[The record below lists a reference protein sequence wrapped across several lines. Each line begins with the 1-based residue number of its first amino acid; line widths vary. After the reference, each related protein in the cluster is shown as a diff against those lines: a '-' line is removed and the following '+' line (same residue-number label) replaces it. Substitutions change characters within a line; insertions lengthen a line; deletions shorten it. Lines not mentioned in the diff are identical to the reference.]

1 MTKMYKLMF
10 MTILMMSTMFSIS
23 AYTWLGMWVGLEIN
37 FLSIIPIIMNKI
49 ILSSEAPIKYFI
61 TQGLASTMIMM
72 SIIIMMWKMNF
83 TSTILNSEIMLIMN
97 SGHLLKM
104 GMARVHFW
112 FPEVLEGLN
121 WNNCMIMLTWQ
132 KIAPMMLY
140 MYHMESN
147 MFNYTIILTS
157 MIISSVMSFNQ
168 ISMRKLMA
176 FSSINHMAWMMAAMK
191 TEKSIWML
199 YFLIFAMITIN
210 IWLTMKI
217 MYYLNQLFLMM
228 NESFSTKI
236 MFMLNF
242 MSLKGIPPF
251 LGFLPKWLVIQ
262 TMIEYKMM
270 FLSIIM
276 ILFTLI
282 MIFVYM
288 RISMSTLIMKTNQ
301 INWKIYMNN
310 KTNIMLTSML
320 NFFMI
325 FSLILMT
332 IALNEI

>member
-10 MTILMMSTMFSIS
+10 LTILMMSTLISIS
-23 AYTWLGMWVGLEIN
+23 AYTWLGMWIGLEIN
-37 FLSIIPIIMNKI
+37 LLSIIPIIMNKN
-49 ILSSEAPIKYFI
+49 ILSSESSIKYFI
-61 TQGLASTMIMM
+61 TQALASTMIMM
-72 SIIIMMWKMNF
+72 SIIMMMWKMNF
-83 TSTILNSEIMLIMN
+83 TSAIFNSEIMLIMN
-97 SGHLLKM
+97 SGLLLKM
-104 GMARVHFW
+104 GMAPLHFW

-132 KIAPMMLY
+132 KIAPMVLY
-140 MYHMESN
+140 MYNTEMN
-147 MFNYTIILTS
+147 MFNYMIIIS
-157 MIISSVMSFNQ
+157 GMIISSLMSFNQ

-176 FSSINHMAWMMAAMK
+176 FSSINHMGWMMAAMM
-191 TEKSIWML
+191 TEKTIWIL
-199 YFLIFAMITIN
+199 YFLIYAMITIN
-210 IWLTMKI
+210 ISLTMKN
-217 MYYLNQLFLMM
+217 MYYLNQLFMLM

-242 MSLKGIPPF
+242 LSLSGIPPF

-262 TMIEYKMM
+262 TMIELNMM

-301 INWKIYMNN
+301 INWKININN
-310 KTNIMLTSML
+310 KTNIMITSML